1 MTTRYSAKDK
11 RDLSVA
17 LIKAIQEPAEGI
29 LQKVALEFC
38 NRQAALDPNGI
49 MQFRYAD
56 MLFKYPDDPVQ
67 RLAKV
72 LHPSLQPEFEPHY
85 QYYVEDMHKLL
96 ASVRY
101 LLSDTTRLATCHEDL
116 YALLPEAFHDTLN
129 NLSYGTDYTRSLL
142 PQDLEQ
148 HRQKYKELFDE
159 INVRI
164 FLGVVNE

>member
-11 RDLSVA
+11 RDLSIA
-17 LIKAIQEPAEGI
+17 LINAIQEPAEGI
-29 LQKVALEFC
+29 LRKVALEFC
-38 NRQAALDPNGI
+38 NRQGALDPNGI

-85 QYYVEDMHKLL
+85 QYYVLDMRKLL
-96 ASVRY
+96 SSVRY

-129 NLSYGTDYTRSLL
+129 NLSYGTDHTRSLL
-142 PQDLEQ
+142 PEDLEK

>member
-1 MTTRYSAKDK
+1 
-11 RDLSVA
+11 
-17 LIKAIQEPAEGI
+17 
-29 LQKVALEFC
+29 
-38 NRQAALDPNGI
+38 

-67 RLAKV
+67 RLAKA
-72 LHPSLQPEFEPHY
+72 LHPSLMQEFKPHY
-85 QYYVEDMHKLL
+85 QYYVLDMQKLL

-148 HRQKYKELFDE
+148 HRQKYRELFEE

>member
-17 LIKAIQEPAEGI
+17 LINAIQEPAEGI

-38 NRQAALDPNGI
+38 SRQGALDPNGI

-72 LHPSLQPEFEPHY
+72 LHPSLQAEFEPHF
-85 QYYVEDMHKLL
+85 QYYVLDMQKLI
-96 ASVRY
+96 ANVRY
-101 LLSDTTRLATCHEDL
+101 LLSDVTRLATCHEDL

-129 NLSYGTDYTRSLL
+129 NLSYGTGYTRSLL

-148 HRQKYKELFDE
+148 HRQKYKELFEE

>member
-1 MTTRYSAKDK
+1 M
-11 RDLSVA
+11 
-17 LIKAIQEPAEGI
+17 I
-29 LQKVALEFC
+29 
-38 NRQAALDPNGI
+38 
-49 MQFRYAD
+49 
-56 MLFKYPDDPVQ
+56 FKYPDDPVQ

-72 LHPSLQPEFEPHY
+72 LHPSLQAEFEPHF
-85 QYYVEDMHKLL
+85 QYYVIELRKLI
-96 ASVRY
+96 ANVRY

-142 PQDLEQ
+142 PQDLEK
-148 HRQKYKELFDE
+148 HRQKYKELFEE

>member
-17 LIKAIQEPAEGI
+17 LINAIQEPAEGI

-38 NRQAALDPNGI
+38 NRQGALDPNGI

-72 LHPSLQPEFEPHY
+72 LHPSLQAEFEPHF
-85 QYYVEDMHKLL
+85 QYYVIELRKLL

-129 NLSYGTDYTRSLL
+129 NLSYSMDYTRSLL

-164 FLGVVNE
+164 FLGVAI

>member
-17 LIKAIQEPAEGI
+17 LINAIQEPAEGI

-38 NRQAALDPNGI
+38 NRQGALDPNGI

-67 RLAKV
+67 RLAKA
-72 LHPSLQPEFEPHY
+72 LHPSLMEEFKPHY
-85 QYYVEDMHKLL
+85 QYYVLDMQKLL

-129 NLSYGTDYTRSLL
+129 NLSYGIDYTHSLL

-148 HRQKYKELFDE
+148 HRQKYRELFEE

>member
-17 LIKAIQEPAEGI
+17 LINAIKEPAEGI

-38 NRQAALDPNGI
+38 NRQGALDPNGI
-49 MQFRYAD
+49 MQFRYAN

-67 RLAKV
+67 RLAKA
-72 LHPSLQPEFEPHY
+72 LHPSLMKEFKPHY
-85 QYYVEDMHKLL
+85 QYYVLDMQKLL

-101 LLSDTTRLATCHEDL
+101 LLADTTRLATCHEDL

-142 PQDLEQ
+142 PQDLEK

>member
-17 LIKAIQEPAEGI
+17 LINAIQEPAEGI

-38 NRQAALDPNGI
+38 NRQGALDPNGI

-85 QYYVEDMHKLL
+85 QYYVEDLNKLL

-129 NLSYGTDYTRSLL
+129 NLSYGTDHTRSLL
-142 PQDLEQ
+142 PEDLEK

>member
-17 LIKAIQEPAEGI
+17 LINAIQEPAEGI

-38 NRQAALDPNGI
+38 NRQGALDPNGI

-56 MLFKYPDDPVQ
+56 MLFKHPDDPVQ

-72 LHPSLQPEFEPHY
+72 LHPSLQAEFEPHF
-85 QYYVEDMHKLL
+85 QYYVIELRKLI
-96 ASVRY
+96 ANVRY

-142 PQDLEQ
+142 PQDLEK

>member
-17 LIKAIQEPAEGI
+17 LINAIQEPAEGI

-38 NRQAALDPNGI
+38 NRQGALDPNGI

-56 MLFKYPDDPVQ
+56 MLFKHPDDPVQ

-72 LHPSLQPEFEPHY
+72 LHPSLQAEFEPHF
-85 QYYVEDMHKLL
+85 QYYVIELRKLL
-96 ASVRY
+96 ANVRY

-148 HRQKYKELFDE
+148 HRQKYKELFEE

>member
-38 NRQAALDPNGI
+38 NRQASLDPNGI
-49 MQFRYAD
+49 MQFRYQNL
-56 MLFKYPDDPVQ
+56 LFKYPDDPAQ

-72 LHPSLQPEFEPHY
+72 LHPSLQAEFVPHY
-85 QYYVEDMHKLL
+85 QYYVLDMHKLL

-148 HRQKYKELFDE
+148 HRQKYRELFEE

>member
-17 LIKAIQEPAEGI
+17 LINAIQGPAEGI

-38 NRQAALDPNGI
+38 NRQGALDPNGI

-56 MLFKYPDDPVQ
+56 MIFKYPDDPVQ

-72 LHPSLQPEFEPHY
+72 LHPSLQAEFEPHY
-85 QYYVEDMHKLL
+85 QYYVLDMRKLL

-129 NLSYGTDYTRSLL
+129 NLSYGTDYAHSLL
-142 PQDLEQ
+142 PQDLEK
-148 HRQKYKELFDE
+148 HRQKYKELFEE

>member
-56 MLFKYPDDPVQ
+56 TLYRYPDDPPQ
-67 RLAKV
+67 RLAKT
-72 LHPSLQPEFEPHY
+72 LHTSLQEEFFPHF
-85 QYYVEDMHKLL
+85 QYYVLDMNKLVT
-96 ASVRY
+96 SVRY

-116 YALLPEAFHDTLN
+116 YALLPEAFHETLN
-129 NLSYGTDYTRSLL
+129 NLSYGADYARSLL

-148 HRQKYKELFDE
+148 HRQKYKELFEE
-159 INVRI
+159 INIRI

>member
-11 RDLSVA
+11 RDLSIA
-17 LIKAIQEPAEGI
+17 LINAIQEPAEGI

-38 NRQAALDPNGI
+38 NRQGALDPNGI

-72 LHPSLQPEFEPHY
+72 LHPSLQAEFEPHF
-85 QYYVEDMHKLL
+85 QYYVIELRKLI

-129 NLSYGTDYTRSLL
+129 DLSYGTDYTRSLL
-142 PQDLEQ
+142 PQNLEQ

>member
-17 LIKAIQEPAEGI
+17 LINAIQEPAEGI

-38 NRQAALDPNGI
+38 NRQGALDPNGI

-72 LHPSLQPEFEPHY
+72 LHPSLMEEFKPHY
-85 QYYVEDMHKLL
+85 QYYVIELRKLL

-142 PQDLEQ
+142 PEDLEK
-148 HRQKYKELFDE
+148 HRQKYKELFEE